1 MNARIDQKAAA
12 AAPDAMAPERL
23 VDAYIECWNA
33 TDEQQRRK
41 AIARTWTDDA
51 CYVDPMTSARGHGEL
66 AELMRAVQVQLPGH
80 RFMRRGSVD
89 AHAGGIR
96 FGWQLAHPHA
106 GVYARGTDFAEL
118 ADDGR
123 LRCVTGFLDGTPG
136 QPANVDEAPSSVDE
150 APSQSAAPSEG
161 DPARWSVERFARFW
175 AAPDLSRPSK
185 ELAPDIEGWW
195 PGMKQ
200 PLRGVAEYTR
210 PLRKLLERVPDS
222 RLEVAEHASN
232 GDVIFIRWIA
242 HGTDG
247 GEPLRFTGVDRIVQ
261 KNGQVVEN
269 RIFCDHPLVRSLV
282 AA

>member
-12 AAPDAMAPERL
+12 AVPDALAPERL

-33 TDEQQRRK
+33 TDEHQRRE
-41 AIARTWTDDA
+41 AVARTWADDA
-51 CYVDPMTSARGHGEL
+51 RYVDPMASARGHDEL
-66 AELMRAVQVQLPGH
+66 AELMRAVQAQFPGH

-89 AHAGGIR
+89 VHAGGIR

-118 ADDGR
+118 AVDGR
-123 LRCVTGFLDGTPG
+123 LRSVTGFLDGTPG
-136 QPANVDEAPSSVDE
+136 QAASVDDE
-150 APSQSAAPSEG
+150 PSETAAPSGGNE
-161 DPARWSVERFARFW
+161 ARWSVERFARFW

-195 PGMKQ
+195 PGMAQ

-210 PLRKLLERVPDS
+210 PLRRLLERVPDF

-242 HGTDG
+242 YGTDG
-247 GEPLRFTGVDRIVQ
+247 GKPLRFTGVDRIVQ
-261 KNGQVVEN
+261 RNGQVVEN

-282 AA
+282 AD